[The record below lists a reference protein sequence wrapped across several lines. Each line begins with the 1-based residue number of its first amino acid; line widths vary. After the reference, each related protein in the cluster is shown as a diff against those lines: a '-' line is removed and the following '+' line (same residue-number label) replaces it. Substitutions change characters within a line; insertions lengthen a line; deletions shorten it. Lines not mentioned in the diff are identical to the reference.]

1 MADIH
6 TKFVTQTGM
15 EDGGWRMEDGGWRME
30 DGGWGMGDGGWRMV
44 GKENYMGLCLR
55 SSQAMGHSGLIA
67 GGPIGT

>member
-1 MADIH
+1 MADIR

-15 EDGGWRMEDGGWRME
+15 GDGGWR
-30 DGGWGMGDGGWRMV
+30 MGDGGWRMV

>member
-6 TKFVTQTGM
+6 TKFVTQTG
-15 EDGGWRMEDGGWRME
+15 ME

>member
-1 MADIH
+1 MADIR

-15 EDGGWRMEDGGWRME
+15 G
-30 DGGWGMGDGGWRMV
+30 DGGWGMVDG

-55 SSQAMGHSGLIA
+55 NSQAIGHSGLIA

>member
-1 MADIH
+1 MKMADIR

-15 EDGGWRMEDGGWRME
+15 G
-30 DGGWGMGDGGWRMV
+30 DGGWGMGDGEW

-55 SSQAMGHSGLIA
+55 SSQAIGHSGLIA